1 MEAPLNPAFPLH
13 RLLSAAGTE
22 RMVRQSSFDDME
34 DTYSTSI
41 DLLAAYAVE
50 YPENWSAFVS
60 YLGVSDALIQQRV
73 SELGEDQEPRATRI
87 IIPSEENGLTHEQAE
102 AINENKAPWSQPVSH
117 AMRATVKEA
126 KESQAAANPGRCMQ
140 ILLGSDCLAR
150 TLILEATNE
159 GTLQIATPHLIV
171 EEVETKM
178 EFEIE
183 TFMERSR
190 NMIDRLMP
198 KIRSEVDPLTP
209 NLAVQREEL
218 FAKNPEGYT
227 TRINLAEH
235 LAKPIIYQQFEF
247 SQRSGGC
254 LSAAENEARIRKAPE
269 TTIDHLFFS
278 LMQEG
283 LETTTFLESKGVDW
297 RAWRTSLDSEIPTF
311 EGEGIRFPP
320 KARNLMMNTPSDK
333 VLPPMR
339 SLSEYI
345 DEDCIE
351 QWREDM
357 IDREKLARDRKFSDA
372 LWLLGCLEE
381 PKALA
386 YRYLTEAGI
395 TVDDVKAITD
405 N

>member
-1 MEAPLNPAFPLH
+1 
-13 RLLSAAGTE
+13 
-22 RMVRQSSFDDME
+22 MVRQSSFDDME

-41 DLLAAYAVE
+41 DLLAAYVVE

-60 YLGVSDALIQQRV
+60 HLGVSDALIQQRV

-87 IIPSEENGLTHEQAE
+87 IIPSEENGLTHEQAD
-102 AINENKAPWSQPVSH
+102 AINEHKAPWSQPVSD

-126 KESQAAANPGRCMQ
+126 KESRATATPGRCMQ

-159 GTLQIATPHLIV
+159 GTLQAATRHLIV

-198 KIRSEVDPLTP
+198 KIRSEVDALTP

-218 FAKNPEGYT
+218 FAKNPERYT
-227 TRINLAEH
+227 TRIKLAEH
-235 LAKPIIYQQFEF
+235 LAKPIVYQQFEF

-254 LSAAENEARIRKAPE
+254 LFAAENEARIRKAPE

-283 LETTTFLESKGVDW
+283 LETTKFLESKGVDW

-311 EGEGIRFPP
+311 EGEGVRFPP

-339 SLSEYI
+339 SLSEYM
-345 DEDCIE
+345 DEDRID
-351 QWREDM
+351 QWRED
-357 IDREKLARDRKFSDA
+357 IVDREKHARDRKFSDA
-372 LWLLGCLEE
+372 LWLLGCLGE
-381 PKALA
+381 PKTLA
-386 YRYLTEAGI
+386 YRYLTEASI
-395 TVDDVKAITD
+395 TVNDVKAITD